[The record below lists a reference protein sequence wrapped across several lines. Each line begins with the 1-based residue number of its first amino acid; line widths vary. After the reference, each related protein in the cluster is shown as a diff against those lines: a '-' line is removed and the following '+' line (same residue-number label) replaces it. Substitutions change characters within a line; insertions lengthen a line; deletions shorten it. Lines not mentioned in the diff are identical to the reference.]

1 MSDREVLEGRTLATP
16 LRTLRKIAIV
26 VAGTSVLAIGVLM
39 LVLPGPAFVVIPAG
53 LSILGLEFAW
63 AKRWLLRVRHYAHS
77 AAGVLWYSD
86 RNARRHSS

>member
-53 LSILGLEFAW
+53 LSILALEFAW
-63 AKRWLLRVRHYAHS
+63 AQRWLLRAREHANQAIRSVRTGRGPRS
-77 AAGVLWYSD
+77 
-86 RNARRHSS
+86 